1 MRVSETN
8 LPGVLLIEP
17 VVHGDDR
24 GFFIETYNAERYA
37 EAGISLAFVQDNL
50 SRSKRG
56 TLRGLHLQNPHAQG
70 KLVSVLEGAVFDVA
84 VDLRVGS
91 PHFGKWVGAEL
102 SAENRHQLYVP
113 PGFGHGFCVTSEL
126 ATFSYKCTDVYH
138 PECELAVAYNDPALA
153 IEWPAESPLL
163 SAKDADA
170 PTLAEIDPSKLPQYT
185 SSAAKDA

>member
-1 MRVSETN
+1 
-8 LPGVLLIEP
+8 VLLIEP